1 MSDLI
6 ARLEALKVIPVIALK
21 DAAQAVPL
29 ARVLVENGLPA
40 AEVTFRTPA
49 AAEAIRQMRAAY
61 PDLLIGAGTVL
72 NREQV
77 DAAVAAGADFIV
89 SPGFNPTTVQ
99 YCLDKDVTIIPGV
112 NNPSLVEQAME
123 MGLRHLKFFPA
134 EQSGGTAM
142 LKALGAV
149 YPVRFMPT
157 GGVTPA
163 NLKEYLGLNAVI
175 ACGGTWMVLA
185 KLIDEGR
192 WEELAALV
200 REAVATLGSSA
211 GQGKVCP
218 PQDVLKSHFP
228 RRGFFMPCQGWRSMC
243 GAVAA
248 VCQRLIPLRQRA
260 STPACARGP

>member
-6 ARLEALKVIPVIALK
+6 ARLEALKVIPVIALQ
-21 DAAQAVPL
+21 DAKLAAPL

-77 DAAVAAGADFIV
+77 DAAIDAGADFIV

-99 YCLDKDVTIIPGV
+99 YCLDKGVAIIPGV

-123 MGLRHLKFFPA
+123 MGLRQLKFFPA
-134 EQSGGTAM
+134 EQSGGIAM

-163 NLKEYLGLNAVI
+163 NLQDYLALDSVI
-175 ACGGTWMVLA
+175 ACGGTWMVPTN
-185 KLIDEGR
+185 LINEGR
-192 WEELAALV
+192 WNDLAQLV
-200 REAVATLGSSA
+200 KNT
-211 GQGKVCP
+211 
-218 PQDVLKSHFP
+218 
-228 RRGFFMPCQGWRSMC
+228 
-243 GAVAA
+243 VAA
-248 VCQRLIPLRQRA
+248 I
-260 STPACARGP
+260 

>member
-6 ARLEALKVIPVIALK
+6 ARLEALKVIPVIALQ
-21 DAAQAVPL
+21 DAKLAAPL

-77 DAAVAAGADFIV
+77 DAAIDAGADFIV
-89 SPGFNPTTVQ
+89 SPGFNPSTVQ
-99 YCLDKDVTIIPGV
+99 YCLDKDVAIIPGV

-123 MGLRHLKFFPA
+123 MGLRQLKFFPA
-134 EQSGGTAM
+134 EQSGGIAM

-163 NLKEYLGLNAVI
+163 NLQDYLALDSVI
-175 ACGGTWMVLA
+175 ACGGTWMVPTN
-185 KLIDEGR
+185 LINEGR
-192 WEELAALV
+192 WNDLAQLV
-200 REAVATLGSSA
+200 KNTVAT
-211 GQGKVCP
+211 
-218 PQDVLKSHFP
+218 
-228 RRGFFMPCQGWRSMC
+228 
-243 GAVAA
+243 
-248 VCQRLIPLRQRA
+248 I
-260 STPACARGP
+260 